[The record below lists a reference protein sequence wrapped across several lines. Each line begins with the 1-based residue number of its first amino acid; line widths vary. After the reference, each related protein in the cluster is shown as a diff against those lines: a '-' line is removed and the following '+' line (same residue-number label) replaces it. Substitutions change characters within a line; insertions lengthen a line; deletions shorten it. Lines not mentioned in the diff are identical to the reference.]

1 MVGVEHVRTCNLT
14 THVGDSA
21 EENIAASARTH
32 HLGRPNHSIYRANN
46 FPPASG
52 QDDLGACLGSQN
64 SHAVPENG
72 HGHGIGEIN
81 AIDPDQ
87 FLVELPDVSPDDTW
101 YNLSFGDEGLEQYAG
116 FEPLALFQQGWR
128 VFN

>member
-1 MVGVEHVRTCNLT
+1 MAGVEPVQTCNLT
-14 THVGDSA
+14 MHVGDSDQ
-21 EENIAASARTH
+21 ENLATPARTH
-32 HLGRPNHSIYRANN
+32 PVERPDHSIYGAND

-52 QDDLGACLGSQN
+52 QDDLGACLGSHN

-81 AIDPDQ
+81 PIDPDLL
-87 FLVELPDVSPDDTW
+87 LVEQPDGSLDDAW